1 MTDASPITLTRG
13 EGVALWRQIAA
24 TLRDEIGD
32 RRIAPG
38 ARLPTEFQLAE
49 RFAVNRHTVR
59 RAVAA
64 LEEAGLVRV
73 EQGRGTFVRSAV
85 IDYTVGKRTRFS
97 ENLRKQALSPG
108 GRLVDSG
115 VRPAT
120 DAEARG
126 LGLRA
131 GTGVVFLELV
141 GLADGLPISY
151 ATHCFPARRFDGL
164 IAAFEASGSIS
175 AALGAC
181 GVANYSRLSTRLVA
195 RLPEA
200 REAELLEMPRAQPL
214 LVSEAVNVDEGGA
227 RIEYGVAR
235 FAGGRVQIVV
245 DSQDGDEPAS

>member
-1 MTDASPITLTRG
+1 MTDASPNTLSRG
-13 EGVALWRQIAA
+13 DGIALWRQIAA
-24 TLRDEIGD
+24 TLRDEIGS
-32 RRIAPG
+32 RRIMPG

-49 RFAVNRHTVR
+49 RFSVNRHTVR

-108 GRLVDSG
+108 GRLVDAG
-115 VRPAT
+115 VRKASE
-120 DAEARG
+120 AEARG

-131 GTGVVFLELV
+131 GSTIVVLDLV

-164 IAAFEASGSIS
+164 IAAYEASGSIS
-175 AALGAC
+175 AALGAF
-181 GVANYSRLSTRLVA
+181 GVANYHRLTTRLVA

-200 REAELLEMPRAQPL
+200 REAQLLEMPRAQPL
-214 LVSEAVNVDEGGA
+214 LVSEAINVDETGA

-245 DSQDGDEPAS
+245 DSADDGPVPS

>member
-1 MTDASPITLTRG
+1 MTDTSGTAARETLSRG
-13 EGVALWRQIAA
+13 DGVALWRQIAGA
-24 TLRDEIGD
+24 LRDEIGS
-32 RRIAPG
+32 RRLAPG
-38 ARLPTEFQLAE
+38 ARLPTEFQLAA

-73 EQGRGTFVRSAV
+73 EQGRGTFVRSEV
-85 IDYTVGKRTRFS
+85 VDYTVGRRTRFS

-108 GRLVDSG
+108 GRLIDAA
-115 VRPAT
+115 VRKAS

-126 LGLRA
+126 LELRA
-131 GTGVVFLELV
+131 GSRIVVLEMV
-141 GLADGLPISY
+141 GLADGLPISH

-164 IAAFEASGSIS
+164 IEAYRATGSIT
-175 AALGAC
+175 AALAQL
-181 GVANYSRLSTRLVA
+181 GVANYSRLTTRVTT

-214 LVSEAVNVDEGGA
+214 LVAEAVNIDEAGA
-227 RIEYGVAR
+227 RIEYGIAR

-245 DSQDGDEPAS
+245 DS